1 MHQPES
7 RVAKTWVWIAVAC
20 GVLAVTV
27 LAWAQGGRAGLWEV
41 TTTMTWQ
48 QSPFPNG
55 MGPGAAPRTTQVC
68 LSQQQA
74 DKFGG
79 VPPQSRGDC
88 QVTNINKRIDGYTA
102 EVTCTGQM
110 TTNGTVEATYTADGH
125 GKTRMHLTGTMQMG
139 PNPRP
144 VEMTILNEAT
154 YKGADCGSV
163 KPVETK

>member
-1 MHQPES
+1 M
-7 RVAKTWVWIAVAC
+7 VAAAVF
-20 GVLAVTV
+20 
-27 LAWAQGGRAGLWEV
+27 AWAQGGRAGLWEV

-48 QSPFPNG
+48 QSPFPSG

-68 LSQQQA
+68 ISQQQA

-79 VPPQSRGDC
+79 VPPQTRGDC
-88 QVTNINKRIDGYTA
+88 QVTNISKRADGYSA
-102 EVTCTGQM
+102 DVACTGQM
-110 TTNGTVEATYTADGH
+110 ATKGTVEATYSADGH
-125 GKTRMHLTGTMQMG
+125 GKTKVHMTGTMQRG
-139 PNPRP
+139 PSAIP